1 MVGSDDQKDI
11 ERVVDDMKWTW
22 KPGKKDD
29 AASASPAEPQ
39 HTDDREGTEAVS
51 KFGSG
56 LSWVTPTRSVG
67 LKLFAIIF
75 ISIVVCVYA
84 VGWYSYETAKD
95 VIENKVSDTA
105 KTAISQTAGKLDLLL
120 SNLENL
126 SMTVM
131 LDQVI
136 QVNSRQL
143 AYVNDLSD
151 FERFQY
157 TQEIET
163 SFNNFLFS
171 NTKQIVSGALLPL
184 RSGLPAIGTGT
195 GLLNLEEVEQ
205 SEWYQLGVERDV
217 SGYWI
222 PTMPQGISKN
232 LSRPTFGFTK
242 VIRST
247 VTSDPMYLLL
257 LEFDYN
263 VITEQLAEVSL
274 GEGSRI
280 RIIDPEGTIVFG
292 LEEEIG
298 QPLDLSLDMGTEED
312 SIVAELDGETVLAP
326 YRTLIT
332 GWTLIGTV
340 PVREL
345 VKDAGAIRSVMYGM
359 LVFAALLAAGIGVL
373 VIWMIAMPL
382 AKLRNLMN
390 EGEKG
395 NLTVRSNIRKRDEI
409 GQLAL
414 SFNQMMEQI
423 TALVNRTNES
433 AAQVL
438 RTAENLTEASRKT
451 ADSAKEIAIAT
462 EEIAKGATSLA
473 VEAERGSEIAEQL
486 SAKMHEVNEARDR
499 MAATAVEVERASEQG
514 TRYMASLIEKTGTT
528 EEMTRNMVEKV
539 DRLKEST
546 RSIRQILDV
555 LNNITKQ
562 TNILSLNATIEA
574 ARAGAAGKGFMVV
587 ADEIRKLADQSRESI
602 DVVASITESI
612 QNEIE
617 DTVNVLGE
625 AYPIF
630 QEQIEAVKEANQI
643 FLSVQ
648 AQMNNFTAQLET
660 VNESVAQLGQT
671 QNVLATA
678 MSNVSAVAEESSATS
693 EEVASLSNEQLN
705 VSEHLV
711 ELSNELEKV
720 SNHLKETLSHF
731 RTDDRKASE

>member
-1 MVGSDDQKDI
+1 
-11 ERVVDDMKWTW
+11 MKLTW
-22 KPGKKDD
+22 KPGKKND
-29 AASASPAEPQ
+29 AAPASP
-39 HTDDREGTEAVS
+39 DDSRNAADRVAGVVS
-51 KFGSG
+51 KIGSG
-56 LSWVTPTRSVG
+56 LTRVRLNRSVG

-84 VGWYSYETAKD
+84 VGWFSYETAKD
-95 VIENKVSDTA
+95 VIERKVSDTA
-105 KTAISQTAGKLDLLL
+105 KTAIAQTAGKLDLLFG
-120 SNLENL
+120 NLENL
-126 SMTVM
+126 AMTVM
-131 LDQVI
+131 LDQTI

-143 AYVNDLSD
+143 AYVADLSD

-157 TQEIET
+157 IQGIES
-163 SFNNFLFS
+163 SFNNVLIGNS
-171 NTKQIVSGALLPL
+171 KQVVSGTLLPL
-184 RSGLPAIGTGT
+184 KEGLASIRGGADTLDAEAAAQT
-195 GLLNLEEVEQ
+195 
-205 SEWYQLGVERDV
+205 EWYQQALERDPA
-217 SGYWI
+217 GYWI
-222 PTMPQGISKN
+222 PTMKNGITGNSK
-232 LSRPTFGFTK
+232 RATFGYAK

-247 VTSDPMYLLL
+247 STNDPLYILV

-263 VITEQLAEVSL
+263 VIMDQIAGISL
-274 GEGSRI
+274 GEGSQVRI
-280 RIIDPEGTIVFG
+280 VGPDGTVLFG
-292 LEEEIG
+292 PDAEIG
-298 QPLDLSLDMGTEED
+298 QPLGLTFEETGQAEAIVTE
-312 SIVAELDGETVLAP
+312 LGGETVLTP
-326 YRTLIT
+326 YRTLTT
-332 GWTLIGTV
+332 GWTLAGTL
-340 PVREL
+340 PVGEL
-345 VKDAGAIRSVMYGM
+345 VRDAGVIRSVMFITLG
-359 LVFAALLAAGIGVL
+359 FAALLAAGIGLL

-451 ADSAKEIAIAT
+451 AGSAKEIAIAT

-486 SAKMHEVNEARDR
+486 SVKMHEVNEARDR
-499 MAATAVEVERASEQG
+499 MAATAAEVERASEQG
-514 TRYMASLIEKTGTT
+514 THYMASLIEKTGMT
-528 EEMTRNMVEKV
+528 EEMTRNMVERV

-555 LNNITKQ
+555 LNNITRQ

-648 AQMNNFTAQLET
+648 AQMNAFTTQLET

-731 RTDDRKASE
+731 RTDNRTQDE

>member
-1 MVGSDDQKDI
+1 
-11 ERVVDDMKWTW
+11 
-22 KPGKKDD
+22 
-29 AASASPAEPQ
+29 
-39 HTDDREGTEAVS
+39 
-51 KFGSG
+51 
-56 LSWVTPTRSVG
+56 
-67 LKLFAIIF
+67 
-75 ISIVVCVYA
+75 
-84 VGWYSYETAKD
+84 
-95 VIENKVSDTA
+95 
-105 KTAISQTAGKLDLLL
+105 
-120 SNLENL
+120 
-126 SMTVM
+126 
-131 LDQVI
+131 
-136 QVNSRQL
+136 
-143 AYVNDLSD
+143 
-151 FERFQY
+151 
-157 TQEIET
+157 
-163 SFNNFLFS
+163 
-171 NTKQIVSGALLPL
+171 
-184 RSGLPAIGTGT
+184 
-195 GLLNLEEVEQ
+195 
-205 SEWYQLGVERDV
+205 
-217 SGYWI
+217 
-222 PTMPQGISKN
+222 MPQGISKN